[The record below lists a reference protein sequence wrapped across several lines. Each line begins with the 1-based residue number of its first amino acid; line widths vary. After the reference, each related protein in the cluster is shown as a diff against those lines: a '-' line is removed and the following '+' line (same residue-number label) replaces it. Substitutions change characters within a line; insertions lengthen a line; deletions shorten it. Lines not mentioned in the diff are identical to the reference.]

1 MNKVL
6 AIVGAALLLSTSV
19 AQAVEVHANPGTKVI
34 VFGLAKSGDNCVKA
48 NGNTICP
55 PVQIA
60 TIVIANGG
68 MIEVPV
74 TAKQI
79 RDSKKD
85 LRQGLWQH
93 RRSSL
98 CRHQQDED
106 RAGLIFLNPSFHQ
119 RVCPFAGAPFSFIF
133 W

>member
-79 RDSKKD
+79 RDSKKICAKVFGSTD
-85 LRQGLWQH
+85 
-93 RRSSL
+93 
-98 CRHQQDED
+98 D
-106 RAGLIFLNPSFHQ
+106 P
-119 RVCPFAGAPFSFIF
+119 VCVATNKTKIELG
-133 W
+133 